1 MPNQLLKTTGRWL
14 VNGMIIGLLLALALW
29 LYRQWPQLTYRLIRY
44 QMEFHREL
52 GSLLRASVDL
62 QWSTLL
68 SLLMVS
74 FLYGVF
80 HAAGPGHGK
89 VILSTYLATQPS
101 RLRQAITLSA
111 LAALLQALVAIALIG
126 VTGWLLGMSARQAQG
141 WSLWLDRSSFLLV
154 ALMGAYLALRAARQL
169 WPLRKPRPTMAIR
182 RLRPQLARGKSELD
196 LLRAATTRHEQA
208 DCGCGHAHAPSP
220 EQLASAQ
227 SWRSLVGI
235 CLSMG
240 LRPCSGALL
249 LLVLARVMEHFW
261 LGAAATLA
269 MAVGTAITVSLLA
282 LLSQKARHL
291 ALRMAAGKG
300 NQTLTRV
307 SQMMALLGGIV
318 LMAVGGSLM
327 SAPGSLFL
335 LR

>member
-1 MPNQLLKTTGRWL
+1 MPNQLLKITGRWL
-14 VNGMIIGLLLALALW
+14 VKGMIIGLLLALALW

-111 LAALLQALVAIALIG
+111 LAALLQALVAIGLIG

-182 RLRPQLARGKSELD
+182 RLRPQLAREKSELD

>member
-14 VNGMIIGLLLALALW
+14 VKGMIIGLLLALALW

-111 LAALLQALVAIALIG
+111 LAALLQALVAIGLIG

-169 WPLRKPRPTMAIR
+169 WPLRKPRPTIAIR
-182 RLRPQLARGKSELD
+182 RLRPQLAREKSELD

-300 NQTLTRV
+300 NQTLARV
-307 SQMMALLGGIV
+307 SQLMALLGGIV

>member
-14 VNGMIIGLLLALALW
+14 VKGMIIGLLLALALW

-111 LAALLQALVAIALIG
+111 LAALLQALVAIGLIG

-169 WPLRKPRPTMAIR
+169 WPQRKPRPTMTIH
-182 RLRPQLARGKSELD
+182 RLRPQLAREKSEHD
-196 LLRAATTRHEQA
+196 LLRATTTRHEQA

>member
-1 MPNQLLKTTGRWL
+1 MPNPLLKRTGRWL
-14 VNGMIIGLLLALALW
+14 VKGMIIGLLLALTLW

-68 SLLMVS
+68 SLLLVS

-141 WSLWLDRSSFLLV
+141 WSIWLDRSSFLLV
-154 ALMGAYLALRAARQL
+154 ALMGAYLALRAVRQL
-169 WPLRKPRPTMAIR
+169 WPVKKPRPAMTIR
-182 RLRPQLARGKSELD
+182 S
-196 LLRAATTRHEQA
+196 LRAVRDEEKSGHGPLPAFTKRHEQA
-208 DCGCGHAHAPSP
+208 DCGCGHTHAPSA

-300 NQTLTRV
+300 NQTLARV
-307 SQMMALLGGIV
+307 SQLMALLGGIV

-327 SAPGSLFL
+327 SAPSSLFL

>member
-1 MPNQLLKTTGRWL
+1 MPNRLLKTTGRWL
-14 VNGMIIGLLLALALW
+14 VNGIIIGLSLALALW
-29 LYRQWPQLTYRLIRY
+29 LYRQWPQFTYRLIRY

-169 WPLRKPRPTMAIR
+169 WPLRKPRPTMAIH
-182 RLRPQLARGKSELD
+182 RLRPQLAREKSELD

-208 DCGCGHAHAPSP
+208 DCGCGHAHAPSA

>member
-1 MPNQLLKTTGRWL
+1 
-14 VNGMIIGLLLALALW
+14 
-29 LYRQWPQLTYRLIRY
+29 
-44 QMEFHREL
+44 
-52 GSLLRASVDL
+52 
-62 QWSTLL
+62 
-68 SLLMVS
+68 
-74 FLYGVF
+74 
-80 HAAGPGHGK
+80 
-89 VILSTYLATQPS
+89 
-101 RLRQAITLSA
+101 
-111 LAALLQALVAIALIG
+111 
-126 VTGWLLGMSARQAQG
+126 
-141 WSLWLDRSSFLLV
+141 
-154 ALMGAYLALRAARQL
+154 
-169 WPLRKPRPTMAIR
+169 
-182 RLRPQLARGKSELD
+182 
-196 LLRAATTRHEQA
+196 
-208 DCGCGHAHAPSP
+208 
-220 EQLASAQ
+220 
-227 SWRSLVGI
+227 
-235 CLSMG
+235 MG

-249 LLVLARVMEHFW
+249 LLVLARVMDHFW

>member
-1 MPNQLLKTTGRWL
+1 MPNPLLKRTGRWL
-14 VNGMIIGLLLALALW
+14 VKGMIIGLLLALALW

-62 QWSTLL
+62 QWNTLL
-68 SLLMVS
+68 SLLLVS

-141 WSLWLDRSSFLLV
+141 WGLWLDRSIFLLV
-154 ALMGAYLALRAARQL
+154 ALMVSYLALRAVRQL
-169 WPLRKPRPTMAIR
+169 WPVKKPRPAMTIR
-182 RLRPQLARGKSELD
+182 S
-196 LLRAATTRHEQA
+196 LRAVRDEEKSGHGPLPAFAKQHEQA
-208 DCGCGHAHAPSP
+208 DCGCGHAHAPSA

-235 CLSMG
+235 WLSMG

-291 ALRMAAGKG
+291 ALRLAAGKG
-300 NQTLTRV
+300 NQNLARV
-307 SQMMALLGGIV
+307 SQFMALLGGIV

-327 SAPGSLFL
+327 SAPSSLFL

>member
-14 VNGMIIGLLLALALW
+14 VNGIIIGLSLALALW

-169 WPLRKPRPTMAIR
+169 WPQRKPRPTMTIH
-182 RLRPQLARGKSELD
+182 RLRPQLAREKSEHD
-196 LLRAATTRHEQA
+196 LLRATTTRHEQA
-208 DCGCGHAHAPSP
+208 DCGCGHAHAPSAK
-220 EQLASAQ
+220 QLASAQ

>member
-14 VNGMIIGLLLALALW
+14 VKGMIIALLLALALW

-111 LAALLQALVAIALIG
+111 LAALLQALVAIGLIG

-169 WPLRKPRPTMAIR
+169 WPQRKPRPTMTIH
-182 RLRPQLARGKSELD
+182 RLRPQLAREKSEHD
-196 LLRAATTRHEQA
+196 LLRATTTRHEQA

>member
-1 MPNQLLKTTGRWL
+1 MPNRLLKTTGRWL
-14 VNGMIIGLLLALALW
+14 VKGMIIGLLLALALW

-182 RLRPQLARGKSELD
+182 RLRPQLAREKSEHD
-196 LLRAATTRHEQA
+196 LLRATTTRHEQA

>member
-1 MPNQLLKTTGRWL
+1 MPNRLLKTTGRWL
-14 VNGMIIGLLLALALW
+14 VKGMIIALLLALALW

-111 LAALLQALVAIALIG
+111 LAALLQALVAIGLIG

-169 WPLRKPRPTMAIR
+169 WPQRKPRPTMTIH
-182 RLRPQLARGKSELD
+182 RLRPQLAREKSEHD
-196 LLRAATTRHEQA
+196 LLRATTTRHEQA

>member
-1 MPNQLLKTTGRWL
+1 MPNRLLKTTGRWL
-14 VNGMIIGLLLALALW
+14 VNGIIIGLSLALALW

-182 RLRPQLARGKSELD
+182 RLRPQLAREKSELD

>member
-1 MPNQLLKTTGRWL
+1 MGYF
-14 VNGMIIGLLLALALW
+14 M
-29 LYRQWPQLTYRLIRY
+29 
-44 QMEFHREL
+44 
-52 GSLLRASVDL
+52 
-62 QWSTLL
+62 
-68 SLLMVS
+68 
-74 FLYGVF
+74 
-80 HAAGPGHGK
+80 
-89 VILSTYLATQPS
+89 
-101 RLRQAITLSA
+101 RQAITLSA

-169 WPLRKPRPTMAIR
+169 WPQRKPRPTMTIH
-182 RLRPQLARGKSELD
+182 RLRPQLAREKSEHD
-196 LLRAATTRHEQA
+196 LLRATTTRHEQA
-208 DCGCGHAHAPSP
+208 DCGCGHAHAPSA

-300 NQTLTRV
+300 NQTLARV
-307 SQMMALLGGIV
+307 SQLMALLGGIV

>member
-14 VNGMIIGLLLALALW
+14 VKGMIIALLLALALW

-182 RLRPQLARGKSELD
+182 RLRPQLAREKSELD

-208 DCGCGHAHAPSP
+208 DCGCGHAHAPSAK
-220 EQLASAQ
+220 QLASAQ